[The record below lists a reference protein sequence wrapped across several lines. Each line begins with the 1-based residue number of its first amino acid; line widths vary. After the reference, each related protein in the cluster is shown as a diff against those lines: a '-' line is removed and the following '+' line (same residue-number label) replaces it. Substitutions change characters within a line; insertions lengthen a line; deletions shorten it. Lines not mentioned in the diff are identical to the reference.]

1 MTIRFLLVVVT
12 GFAAIY
18 FSNLASASLVSS
30 VLLPFL
36 AFACLVY
43 LLLALTGVTVRR
55 QICSDGAGGDG
66 GWSFSSSSCDSS
78 SSGDYGGGDGGGGD

>member
-1 MTIRFLLVVVT
+1 MIRFLLVVAT

-18 FSNLASASLVSS
+18 FSNLASASLVNS

-43 LLLALTGVTVRR
+43 LLLALTGVTVRGKSG
-55 QICSDGAGGDG
+55 SDSTGGGG
-66 GWSFSSSSCDSS
+66 GWSYSSSSCDSN
-78 SSGDYGGGDGGGGD
+78 SSGDCGGGDGGGGD

>member
-1 MTIRFLLVVVT
+1 MTQLLLVVVI

-18 FSNLASASLVSS
+18 FSKLASASLVSS

-55 QICSDGAGGDG
+55 K
-66 GWSFSSSSCDSS
+66 S
-78 SSGDYGGGDGGGGD
+78 SSGDCGGGDGGGGD

>member
-1 MTIRFLLVVVT
+1 MIRFLLVVAT

-30 VLLPFL
+30 ILLPFL

-55 QICSDGAGGDG
+55 KSGSDSTDGDG
-66 GWSFSSSSCDSS
+66 GWSYSSSSCDSN
-78 SSGDYGGGDGGGGD
+78 SSGDCGGGDGGGGD

>member
-1 MTIRFLLVVVT
+1 MLRFLLVVVT
-12 GFAAIY
+12 GFAAIH

-43 LLLALTGVTVRR
+43 LLAALTGVTTRR
-55 QICSDGAGGDG
+55 NRDSSGGDG
-66 GWSFSSSSCDSS
+66 GWSHDSSFCDSS
-78 SSGDYGGGDGGGGD
+78 SSSDCGGGDGGGD